1 MDLPLLFVLYIT
13 NGINEVVCIN
23 HNGLLILPRY
33 EPERIYGSE
42 AITNALARQMQ
53 ESMGMYGAVNLVDAS
68 HHHANEPEKN
78 TLADLHTDED
88 EDCNND
94 EYLEALLHGIDP
106 KMTPEE
112 IAMKDD
118 SPFRVCVAHNC
129 TPHERD
135 LRKSSMSPYAQW
147 ANELF
152 TYQDFREWDADRKA
166 REAQEKKIIRIPSEK
181 WDSMI
186 AAGEIK
192 DKISVV
198 ATKIA
203 QTWIAMFKPPSFPR
217 KTPRKEK
224 VGQKKKQK

>member
-1 MDLPLLFVLYIT
+1 M
-13 NGINEVVCIN
+13 NEIICIN

-53 ESMGMYGAVNLVDAS
+53 ESMGVYGAVNLVDTDQ
-68 HHHANEPEKN
+68 HHAHEPEKN
-78 TLADLHTDED
+78 TLANLHADED
-88 EDCNND
+88 EDCNDD
-94 EYLEALLHGIDP
+94 EYLEVLLHGIDS

-112 IAMKDD
+112 IAIKDD

-129 TPHERD
+129 TSCEEELKKP
-135 LRKSSMSPYAQW
+135 SMSPYAQW
-147 ANELF
+147 ASELF
-152 TYQDFREWDADRKA
+152 TYQDFKEWDADRKA
-166 REAQEKKIIRIPSEK
+166 REAQEKKIIRISVTQ
-181 WDSMI
+181 WNSMI

-203 QTWIAMFKPPSFPR
+203 QAWIAMLKPPSFPR
-217 KTPRKEK
+217 KTARKAK
-224 VGQKKKQK
+224 